1 MMVNQI
7 RAKNGIPYDSLS
19 YENALMALSV
29 ENNTFLSA
37 SQISN
42 INAILQRTGIYAPAE
57 GSSTEAFDPLEGT
70 EIQRLLDELAERQA
84 AEGTSEAT
92 AVSTFRTRDGSTPAL
107 DLSTQIAAQSVNP
120 SAEQA
125 AAFDAVVDLN
135 QLQAGIFVEFRAG
148 SDLSD
153 QNIDDAARLDQAVL
167 DLQSQF
173 GSSIGLLGYD
183 LNGNGAIDSEAELF
197 GFDDGDSTT
206 PELSGSNT
214 LSVTGNTDG
223 TALTFCNVAAND
235 SDADGAAPTLTVSTI
250 TQAVT
255 ATREE
260 REISISGNVEIG
272 DTYTVE
278 LDGSGPI
285 SCTAT
290 TTSADDVATGLA
302 AAINT
307 FYGNDNTLINASST
321 GSVLTVQG
329 DDTGASFTLDDL
341 STTNAVNIAQ
351 VETLTVRQVG
361 NGDTF
366 TATVNGFDFT
376 YTAGGADTEDTVR
389 DGLIALINADPN
401 VNGDVVAASTGNAGE
416 FTLTAQTAG
425 TPFTLATATTNGG
438 GGNAQELSSVTTTAN
453 QVEGTDFTQGLT
465 DDGITVNGVEQ
476 VAGVYEVQ
484 VAGTVEAG
492 DVFTLDVTDGTGTT
506 NVSITAGGG
515 DDATSIASQ
524 IAADIN
530 GSLTGVSS
538 AADTQTIDAQL
549 ASGTLDA
556 DRLYILSSNGTS
568 QQVAQYYSNV
578 QNNVATVATGAFVLD
593 DGSNKAG
600 IVVDLKL

>member
-1 MMVNQI
+1 
-7 RAKNGIPYDSLS
+7 
-19 YENALMALSV
+19 
-29 ENNTFLSA
+29 
-37 SQISN
+37 
-42 INAILQRTGIYAPAE
+42 
-57 GSSTEAFDPLEGT
+57 
-70 EIQRLLDELAERQA
+70 
-84 AEGTSEAT
+84 
-92 AVSTFRTRDGSTPAL
+92 
-107 DLSTQIAAQSVNP
+107 
-120 SAEQA
+120 
-125 AAFDAVVDLN
+125 
-135 QLQAGIFVEFRAG
+135 
-148 SDLSD
+148 
-153 QNIDDAARLDQAVL
+153 
-167 DLQSQF
+167 
-173 GSSIGLLGYD
+173 
-183 LNGNGAIDSEAELF
+183 
-197 GFDDGDSTT
+197 
-206 PELSGSNT
+206 
-214 LSVTGNTDG
+214 
-223 TALTFCNVAAND
+223 
-235 SDADGAAPTLTVSTI
+235 
-250 TQAVT
+250 
-255 ATREE
+255 
-260 REISISGNVEIG
+260 
-272 DTYTVE
+272 
-278 LDGSGPI
+278 
-285 SCTAT
+285 
-290 TTSADDVATGLA
+290 
-302 AAINT
+302 
-307 FYGNDNTLINASST
+307 
-321 GSVLTVQG
+321 
-329 DDTGASFTLDDL
+329 
-341 STTNAVNIAQ
+341 
-351 VETLTVRQVG
+351 
-361 NGDTF
+361 
-366 TATVNGFDFT
+366 
-376 YTAGGADTEDTVR
+376 
-389 DGLIALINADPN
+389 
-401 VNGDVVAASTGNAGE
+401 VVAASTGNAGE

>member
-278 LDGSGPI
+278 VDGSGPI
-285 SCTAT
+285 SYTAT